1 MFCKNPLISRG
12 ADESPSISPSS
23 TVTGNFSFVNSI
35 FPPIR
40 IFHQSVVAPG
50 PSVTCPI
57 RAWIASTP
65 FCSRIFLMASQNA
78 FKSYGAQYK
87 RQFATVS
94 CCILAHGDEAVVP
107 NSRHGRT
114 VSIKIRLLMVHAV
127 LWSRMGLAAAPAN
140 TCLAF
145 SSQIAL

>member
-1 MFCKNPLISRG
+1 
-12 ADESPSISPSS
+12 
-23 TVTGNFSFVNSI
+23 
-35 FPPIR
+35 
-40 IFHQSVVAPG
+40 
-50 PSVTCPI
+50 VTCPI

-65 FCSRIFLMASQNA
+65 FCSRIFLIAFQNA
-78 FKSYGAQYK
+78 FKCYGAQYK

-94 CCILAHGDEAVVP
+94 RCILAHGDEAVVP

-127 LWSRMGLAAAPAN
+127 LGSRMGLAAAPAN